1 MKGVQATLVELQNFE
16 RSLDPRMPSGE
27 EIVDFYVPQM
37 LLRCTQCD
45 GVVLVAELNDEVAG
59 YVTILT
65 KVKSEDIE
73 DGDYEYG
80 LISDL
85 VVVDKHRRQGV
96 GKKLLDAAE
105 TYARAKD
112 VNWLR
117 IGALVDNH
125 VANEMYKA
133 AGYRRLY
140 VEREK
145 KLEGES
151 V

>member
-85 VVVDKHRRQGV
+85 VG
-96 GKKLLDAAE
+96 
-105 TYARAKD
+105 ARALARNSSTPLKHTPEP
-112 VNWLR
+112 R
-117 IGALVDNH
+117 
-125 VANEMYKA
+125 M
-133 AGYRRLY
+133 
-140 VEREK
+140 
-145 KLEGES
+145 
-151 V
+151 